1 MKNYED
7 PNMELF
13 DINNGMKSGFD
24 VNSNDDET
32 EYVQDYMI
40 PAYAFLD
47 IVYEDGG
54 SYADYGLGGN
64 SL

>member
-32 EYVQDYMI
+32 EY
-40 PAYAFLD
+40 
-47 IVYEDGG
+47 GG
-54 SYADYGLGGN
+54 GFGPLIG
-64 SL
+64 